1 FASSHHIGLRKPPKN
16 IKKYIKNK
24 KNRVRV
30 RAREK
35 KQKKLSNFMPKEVHQ
50 IYDTLKLMEQQE
62 DTKKVE
68 AEAKKEEQSNSTN
81 ADNQANTSKKDQLLD
96 ISA

>member
-1 FASSHHIGLRKPPKN
+1 MLNPNSN
-16 IKKYIKNK
+16 IRFHKC
-24 KNRVRV
+24 
-30 RAREK
+30 
-35 KQKKLSNFMPKEVHQ
+35 MPKEVHQ

-68 AEAKKEEQSNSTN
+68 AEAKKKEQSNSTN

>member
-1 FASSHHIGLRKPPKN
+1 MLNMLNPNSN
-16 IKKYIKNK
+16 IRFHKC
-24 KNRVRV
+24 
-30 RAREK
+30 
-35 KQKKLSNFMPKEVHQ
+35 MPKEVHQ
-50 IYDTLKLMEQQE
+50 IYDTLKLMEQE

-81 ADNQANTSKKDQLLD
+81 ADNQANTSKKDRLLD

>member
-1 FASSHHIGLRKPPKN
+1 MLNMLNPNSN
-16 IKKYIKNK
+16 IRFHKC
-24 KNRVRV
+24 
-30 RAREK
+30 
-35 KQKKLSNFMPKEVHQ
+35 MPKEVHQ

-81 ADNQANTSKKDQLLD
+81 TDKTDNKKDQLLD

>member
-1 FASSHHIGLRKPPKN
+1 MFLMLNPNSN
-16 IKKYIKNK
+16 IRFHKC
-24 KNRVRV
+24 
-30 RAREK
+30 
-35 KQKKLSNFMPKEVHQ
+35 MPKEVHQ

>member
-1 FASSHHIGLRKPPKN
+1 
-16 IKKYIKNK
+16 
-24 KNRVRV
+24 
-30 RAREK
+30 
-35 KQKKLSNFMPKEVHQ
+35 MPKEVHQ

>member
-1 FASSHHIGLRKPPKN
+1 FGKSEV
-16 IKKYIKNK
+16 
-24 KNRVRV
+24 NRQTIDFSLKSQ
-30 RAREK
+30 EK
-35 KQKKLSNFMPKEVHQ
+35 KE
-50 IYDTLKLMEQQE
+50 
-62 DTKKVE
+62 KVE

>member
-1 FASSHHIGLRKPPKN
+1 MILVTPCGVIDTTNFGKSEV
-16 IKKYIKNK
+16 
-24 KNRVRV
+24 NRQTIDFSLKFQ
-30 RAREK
+30 EK
-35 KQKKLSNFMPKEVHQ
+35 KEK
-50 IYDTLKLMEQQE
+50 I
-62 DTKKVE
+62 E

>member
-1 FASSHHIGLRKPPKN
+1 MLNMLNPNSN
-16 IKKYIKNK
+16 IRFHKC
-24 KNRVRV
+24 
-30 RAREK
+30 
-35 KQKKLSNFMPKEVHQ
+35 MPKEVHQ

>member
-1 FASSHHIGLRKPPKN
+1 MLNMLNPNSN
-16 IKKYIKNK
+16 IRFHKC
-24 KNRVRV
+24 
-30 RAREK
+30 
-35 KQKKLSNFMPKEVHQ
+35 MPKEVHQ

-81 ADNQANTSKKDQLLD
+81 TDKADNKKDKFLD
-96 ISA
+96 MSV